1 MSAPRCTRWPRYPR
15 SSGTSAWP
23 RAACGCWR
31 PGSRSPIRSTA
42 ARPPSSPA
50 RWTTRRRAWARTA
63 PRTGGCS
70 ARWCGMPGTC
80 CPSSWARSG
89 RCPPGRW
96 RWPGSPCPACFRP
109 ASCPGPSAASR
120 PGRCWLAWPLTSAF
134 GLMLTITAHV
144 AGWPVVAGGSGQ
156 ITGALLAD
164 LISLGGQVDT
174 GRWVSSLGDLPPAR
188 VVMLDVTP
196 LQFTAMAGARLGA
209 RERRGLRRFRYGPG
223 VCKVDWAL
231 AGPVPWLAPACHE
244 AATVHVAGS
253 FADVARSEADVAAGR
268 LPERPYAIVVQP
280 GVVDPGRAPD
290 GCRAL
295 WGYCHVPGGSP
306 ADMSGRIE
314 AQIERFAP
322 GFRDLILARS
332 VRSAAEIERYNPSY
346 VGGDINA
353 GAATV
358 RQTLLRPAPQWNP
371 YRTSVPG
378 VYLCSASTPP
388 GGGVH
393 GMCGYWAAGRHG
405 GRRRAAGPPARPPG
419 RSAAE
424 DPGSAVGQEADP
436 CVPRLPRALARVV
449 EVVTGDPQPGAGHQH
464 VVGAEAAGPG
474 RVEHHGARR
483 RRQADHAGRAHRAG
497 AGVVAAMGVVRPPL
511 MPAEV

>member
-1 MSAPRCTRWPRYPR
+1 MHADSSADAIVVG
-15 SSGTSAWP
+15 SGPNGLAAAVTLA
-23 RAACGCWR
+23 RAGLRVRVVEGADEPGGGC
-31 PGSRSPIRSTA
+31 
-42 ARPPSSPA
+42 
-50 RWTTRRRAWARTA
+50 RTA
-63 PRTGGCS
+63 PLTLPGFSHDVCS
-70 ARWCGMPGTC
+70 AVHPLAAVSPFFRDFGLAARGVRLLAPRVAFAHPLDGGQAAVVTGSVDDTAAGLGPDGAAYRRLLGPLVRDAGYLLPQLLGPLRSLPARPVAMARFALPGLL
-80 CPSSWARSG
+80 
-89 RCPPGRW
+89 
-96 RWPGSPCPACFRP
+96 P
-109 ASCPGPSAASR
+109 ASVLSRAFRGEQARALLAGVAAHAML
-120 PGRCWLAWPLTSAF
+120 PLTAPLTSAF

-393 GMCGYWAAGRHG
+393 GMCGYWAARTALADLDCRQARWPPEG
-405 GRRRAAGPPARPPG
+405 GRAAGPAARAFRG
-419 RSAAE
+419 
-424 DPGSAVGQEADP
+424 
-436 CVPRLPRALARVV
+436 
-449 EVVTGDPQPGAGHQH
+449 
-464 VVGAEAAGPG
+464 
-474 RVEHHGARR
+474 
-483 RRQADHAGRAHRAG
+483 
-497 AGVVAAMGVVRPPL
+497 
-511 MPAEV
+511 